1 MYIFFGNF
9 LKMSL
14 LKMVGVAEDAIR
26 RLKKV
31 SKASY
36 FQVFNPNKC

>member
-1 MYIFFGNF
+1 MFFDNF
-9 LKMSL
+9 LEMSW
-14 LKMVGVAEDAIR
+14 LKIR
-26 RLKKV
+26 EVVRDTMLRLKKV

>member
-1 MYIFFGNF
+1 
-9 LKMSL
+9 MSL
-14 LKMVGVAEDAIR
+14 LKMMDVVEDAMR

>member
-1 MYIFFGNF
+1 
-9 LKMSL
+9 MSL
-14 LKMVGVAEDAIR
+14 LKMMDVVEDAMR

-31 SKASY
+31 SKGSY

>member
-1 MYIFFGNF
+1 
-9 LKMSL
+9 MSL
-14 LKMVGVAEDAIR
+14 LKMIYVAEDAMP